1 MLQYWQQLKRIVSNR
16 LSVVVLDF
24 FFFLFEAFLQR
35 MFACFVV
42 FKYSVIGYS
51 FLKFCFF
58 VAFSHPTFKL
68 YSIFYS
74 KVTSM
79 VVIPNKE
86 EIQQWI
92 NYGKEMIKKVLD
104 KVEENAKQTK
114 TTKTEET
121 IQ

>member
-1 MLQYWQQLKRIVSNR
+1 MRSR

-35 MFACFVV
+35 MFAFLVV
-42 FKYSVIGYS
+42 LKCSIIGYS

-74 KVTSM
+74 KVISM
-79 VVIPNKE
+79 VGIPDKE
-86 EIQQWI
+86 RIQQWI
-92 NYGKEMIKKVLD
+92 DYGKEKIKKVLD
-104 KVEENAKQTK
+104 KIKENTKQTK
-114 TTKTEET
+114 TTITEET
-121 IQ
+121 VQ